1 MELLDIIYST
11 LKLFSL
17 LAVIL
22 VAISYLIFKIKDHKR
37 PKPYF
42 SLANSIPQ
50 ENISDKTLEPI
61 ASKKMQILNESIYP
75 ASQNYHESSEGIV
88 LEKLKVNVIQASNV
102 KNNFHEGRKAEKL
115 NIFDRYSNSIEPM
128 HKIKF

>member
-50 ENISDKTLEPI
+50 ENILDKTLEPI
-61 ASKKMQILNESIYP
+61 APKKMQILNESIYP
-75 ASQNYHESSEGIV
+75 ASQNYHENSEGIV
-88 LEKLKVNVIQASNV
+88 LEKLKVNV
-102 KNNFHEGRKAEKL
+102 KKNFHEGRKEEKL